1 MAEPEGLIIDAARHT
16 TAFVSRLWNNDNN
29 GPDNSCTLSACRQ
42 RLEFLLSA
50 VHGQAVS
57 LRVAPPPPPPSALSR
72 LFGRIPRHL
81 IETRALPA
89 NDGTAI
95 FLPMQL
101 PPGEQNGLSPHH
113 FFRLLALQQA
123 GRARRRAQQ
132 MAPADA
138 LLTLDLFQLS
148 EAAAADHTLA
158 LHFAGLRHDL
168 TTLRRAMLSQ
178 RPQPA
183 LLNKMEQAVEEL
195 YWGVLKAC
203 PDDIP
208 PPLGLARKPED
219 SLGWAVEMSMKI
231 STRTRMPAVRYRGCA
246 KDLWWGKMLPPSPGN
261 PPVRYEEALRDMTQ
275 PAANPGRSANLSR
288 RPQAREK
295 TPDEDDQMQGMWMV
309 QKDDPQQHVEDPAG
323 LQRPA
328 DRDDDADAADLADS
342 LSELPEAPLISSSKT
357 VRELLLADDP
367 LDQRTT
373 LVLPGT
379 GVRHGIAYPEWDFR
393 VSRYHKEGAIVR
405 LQPPLLGDVAWAES
419 VVARCPALLRQVQ
432 LRLEGLRPRRIRY
445 HRQPEG
451 EEIDINAWV
460 NAFAERRAGLPP
472 QDRLY
477 QSVKAA
483 RRDIAVALLIDISGS
498 TDGWVSQELR
508 IIDVEKEALLLV
520 YLALAKLGDPFC
532 IYAFSGEGPQN
543 VSLWPLK
550 NFEENDRILVQRRI
564 AALEPQLYTRAGA
577 AIRHTTSLLAATSAR
592 YRLLILLSDG
602 KPNDV
607 DRYEGRYGVEDMR
620 QAVTEARLQAIHPFC
635 ITVDRQ
641 APQYLARVFGARHY
655 AVLQQAETL
664 PVVLADVL
672 RRLIRQ

>member
-89 NDGTAI
+89 NDGAAI

-101 PPGEQNGLSPHH
+101 PPGGQNGLSPHH

-168 TTLRRAMLSQ
+168 MALRRAMLSQ

-195 YWGVLKAC
+195 YCGVLKAC

-208 PPLGLARKPED
+208 PPLALARKPED

-373 LVLPGT
+373 LVLPGK
-379 GVRHGIAYPEWDFR
+379 GVTHGIAYPEWDFR

-419 VVARCPALLRQVQ
+419 VVARCSALLRQVQ

>member
-1 MAEPEGLIIDAARHT
+1 MAEPEGPIIDAARQAT
-16 TAFVSRLWNNDNN
+16 VFVSRLWDNDNN
-29 GPDNSCTLSACRQ
+29 VPDNSCMLSACRQ

-50 VHGQAVS
+50 VHGHAVS
-57 LRVAPPPPPPSALSR
+57 LRVAQPPPPPSALFR

-81 IETRALPA
+81 IETCPLPA
-89 NDGTAI
+89 NDGATI

-101 PPGEQNGLSPHH
+101 HLGEQSELSPHH

-132 MAPADA
+132 MVPADA
-138 LLTLDLFQLS
+138 LLMLDLFQLS
-148 EAAAADHTLA
+148 EAAAADHALA

-168 TTLRRAMLSQ
+168 AALRRAMLSQ
-178 RPQPA
+178 RPPPS
-183 LLNKMEQAVEEL
+183 LLNAVEQAVEEL
-195 YWGVLKAC
+195 YCGVLKAC

-208 PPLGLARKPED
+208 PPLALARKPED
-219 SLGWAVEMSMKI
+219 SLDWAVEMSMKI
-231 STRTRMPAVRYRGCA
+231 SLRTGVAAVRYRGCA
-246 KDLWWGKMLPPSPGN
+246 KDLWWGKMLPPSSGN
-261 PPVRYEEALRDMTQ
+261 QPIRYEEAPRDMTQ
-275 PAANPGRSANLSR
+275 PSANPRRSANLSR
-288 RPQAREK
+288 RPQARGK
-295 TPDEDDQMQGMWMV
+295 TPDEDDETQGMWMV

-328 DRDDDADAADLADS
+328 DRDDDADAGDLADS

-373 LVLPGT
+373 LVLPGK
-379 GVRHGIAYPEWDFR
+379 GAAHGIAYPEWDFR
-393 VSRYHKEGAIVR
+393 VSRYHKEGAIVQ

-419 VVARCPALLRQVQ
+419 VVARRPALLRQVQ

-451 EEIDINAWV
+451 EEIDINACV

-520 YLALAKLGDPFC
+520 YLALTKLGDPFC
-532 IYAFSGEGPQN
+532 IYAFSGESAQN

-577 AIRHTTSLLAATSAR
+577 AIRHTTGLLTATSAQ

-620 QAVTEARLQAIHPFC
+620 QAVAEARLQLIHPFC
-635 ITVDRQ
+635 ITVDRH

>member
-1 MAEPEGLIIDAARHT
+1 MAEPEGLIIDAAHQA
-16 TAFVSRLWNNDNN
+16 TAFVSRLWDHDNN
-29 GPDNSCTLSACRQ
+29 VPDNSCTLSTCRQ

-50 VHGQAVS
+50 VHEHPVT
-57 LRVAPPPPPPSALSR
+57 LRVAQPPPPPSALSR

-81 IETRALPA
+81 IATRPLPA
-89 NDGTAI
+89 NDGVAI

-101 PPGEQNGLSPHH
+101 DPDEQGTLSPHH

-123 GRARRRAQQ
+123 GRARRGAQQ
-132 MAPADA
+132 MMPADA
-138 LLTLDLFQLS
+138 LTLDLFQLS
-148 EAAAADHTLA
+148 EAVTADHALA
-158 LHFAGLRHDL
+158 LHFAGLRNDL
-168 TTLRRAMLSQ
+168 AALRHAMLPQ
-178 RPQPA
+178 RPPPA
-183 LLNKMEQAVEEL
+183 LLNAVEQAVEEL
-195 YWGVLKAC
+195 YCCILKAR
-203 PDDIP
+203 PDVIP
-208 PPLGLARKPED
+208 PPLALALKPED
-219 SLGWAVEMSMKI
+219 SLGWAMEMSMKI
-231 STRTRMPAVRYRGCA
+231 STRTGMPAGRYRGFA

-261 PPVRYEEALRDMTQ
+261 QPLRYEEALQDMTQ
-275 PAANPGRSANLSR
+275 PSANPRHSANLSR

-295 TPDEDDQMQGMWMV
+295 TPDEDDETQGMWMV

-328 DRDDDADAADLADS
+328 DRDDNADAGELADS
-342 LSELPEAPLISSSKT
+342 LSELPEAQLISSSKT

-367 LDQRTT
+367 LDQRTA
-373 LVLPGT
+373 LVLPGK
-379 GVRHGIAYPEWDFR
+379 GAAQGIAYPEWDFR
-393 VSRYHKEGAIVR
+393 VSRYHKESAIVR
-405 LQPPLLGDVAWAES
+405 LQPPLLGDAAWAES

-451 EEIDINAWV
+451 EEIDVNAWV
-460 NAFAERRAGLPP
+460 NAFVERQAGLPP

-520 YLALAKLGDPFC
+520 YLALTKLSDPFC
-532 IYAFSGEGPQN
+532 IYAFSGESAQN

-550 NFEENDRILVQRRI
+550 NFEENDRTLVQRRI

-577 AIRHTTSLLAATSAR
+577 AIRHVTNLLAATSAR

-607 DRYEGRYGVEDMR
+607 DHYEGRYGVEDMC
-620 QAVTEARLQAIHPFC
+620 QAVAEARLQAIHPFC
-635 ITVDRQ
+635 ITVDRH

-655 AVLQQAETL
+655 AILQQAEML

-672 RRLIRQ
+672 RRLIRR

>member
-1 MAEPEGLIIDAARHT
+1 MAEPEELIIDAARHA
-16 TAFVSRLWNNDNN
+16 TAFLSRLWSRD
-29 GPDNSCTLSACRQ
+29 DQTLDESCTLSTCRQ

-50 VHGQAVS
+50 VHKRDVAV
-57 LRVAPPPPPPSALSR
+57 RVAQAPAPPSALSR
-72 LFGRIPRHL
+72 LFGRIPPHL

-89 NDGTAI
+89 NDGTTI
-95 FLPMQL
+95 FLPMQPDL
-101 PPGEQNGLSPHH
+101 RDQRALSPLRL
-113 FFRLLALQQA
+113 FRLLALQQA
-123 GRARRRAQQ
+123 GRARRRERQTL
-132 MAPADA
+132 PIDT
-138 LLTLDLFQLS
+138 LTLDLFQLS
-148 EAAAADHTLA
+148 EAVAADHALA

-168 TTLRRAMLSQ
+168 AALRRAMLPQ
-178 RPQPA
+178 RPQSA
-183 LLNKMEQAVEEL
+183 LLNAVEQVVEEL
-195 YWGVLKAC
+195 YCRVLKAG
-203 PDDIP
+203 PDVIP
-208 PPLGLARKPED
+208 PPLALALKPED

-231 STRTRMPAVRYRGCA
+231 SARTGMTAVRYRGCV

-261 PPVRYEEALRDMTQ
+261 QPVRYEEALRDMTQ
-275 PAANPGRSANLSR
+275 AYANPQRSANLSR
-288 RPQAREK
+288 RPRVREK
-295 TPDEDDQMQGMWMV
+295 TPDEDDETQGMWMV
-309 QKDDPQQHVEDPAG
+309 KDDPQQHVEDPAG

-328 DRDDDADAADLADS
+328 DRDHDTDTGDLADS
-342 LSELPEAPLISSSKT
+342 LSELPEAQLISSSKT

-367 LDQRTT
+367 LDQRTA
-373 LVLPGT
+373 LVLPGK
-379 GVRHGIAYPEWDFR
+379 GAVHGIAYPEWDFR

-405 LQPPLLGDVAWAES
+405 LQPPLLGDAAWAES
-419 VVARCPALLRQVQ
+419 VVARRPALLRQVQ

-451 EEIDINAWV
+451 EEIDINACV
-460 NAFAERRAGLPP
+460 NAFAERQAGLPP
-472 QDRLY
+472 QERLY

-520 YLALAKLGDPFC
+520 YLALTKLGDPFC
-532 IYAFSGEGPQN
+532 IYAFSGESAQN

-577 AIRHTTSLLAATSAR
+577 AIRHTTSLLTASSTR

-620 QAVTEARLQAIHPFC
+620 QAVAEARLQAIHPFC
-635 ITVDRQ
+635 ITVDRR